1 MEPRLNLRRMIHLD
15 EVETLLSSLM
25 ETVDRQGREID
36 DLKSLCRSFLS
47 AQTAHEKFQTL
58 ELSVDDLSSAL
69 THVQLAATAQLNDNR
84 TLSAGELSAHNYEQI
99 EVLKNSLHDFVHR
112 DEMQSAIEMVAE
124 KETNDIKSIRE
135 WATPLDVASALQK
148 SLTDTS
154 HRITSIEG
162 TDLTLGFYTN
172 SRHDSNLSYTL
183 QSCHFD

>member
-58 ELSVDDLSSAL
+58 ESSVDELSSAL

-99 EVLKNSLHDFVHR
+99 EVLKNSLLDLVHR

-162 TDLTLGFYTN
+162 IDHTLGFFSSAHHSTN
-172 SRHDSNLSYTL
+172 LRYAH
-183 QSCHFD
+183 QACHFD